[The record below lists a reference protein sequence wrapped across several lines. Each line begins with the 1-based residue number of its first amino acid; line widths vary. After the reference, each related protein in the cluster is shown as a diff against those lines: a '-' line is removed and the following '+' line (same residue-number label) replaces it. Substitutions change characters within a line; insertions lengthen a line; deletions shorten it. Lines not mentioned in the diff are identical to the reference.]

1 MLLSFDVMNGYDQ
14 KGEYWTVLLSLDVIN
29 GYDRKGEY

>member
-1 MLLSFDVMNGYDQ
+1 MLSFDVMNRYDQ